1 MTNVRHL
8 HQASPGGAFRL
19 APSPAG
25 VVVTSND
32 VPIPPRTPPM
42 SASRPEDSKHPT
54 TLSSITRPW
63 EIDPSSPLALVWQA
77 GLFVVITF
85 FVGADM
91 AADLSDNVGVAHL
104 TIEVF
109 ALLLCLAGVA
119 GGGLQLRRALLRA
132 HQLHSHLA
140 GTHADLEQARA
151 EAAALRHGLGA
162 ALDEQFERWGLTS
175 AQREVALLVLKG
187 LSYKEI
193 AGLRQTSEHTVRNQ
207 TLAIFRKAGLAGR
220 AEMAAFFLEDLL
232 PPPDGVERPPGEAR
246 IELTATGF

>member
-1 MTNVRHL
+1 
-8 HQASPGGAFRL
+8 
-19 APSPAG
+19 
-25 VVVTSND
+25 
-32 VPIPPRTPPM
+32 M
-42 SASRPEDSKHPT
+42 SASRPEAAAPPT
-54 TLSSITRPW
+54 TLTALTRPW
-63 EIDPSSPLALVWQA
+63 EIDPGSPLALAWPA

-91 AADLSDNVGVAHL
+91 AADLADQVGIVHL
-104 TIEVF
+104 GIEIF

-132 HQLHSHLA
+132 HHLASHLD
-140 GTHADLEQARA
+140 GTHADLARARA
-151 EAAALRHGLGA
+151 EAAALRSGLGA
-162 ALDEQFERWGLTS
+162 ALDEQFERWGLTG

-193 AGLRQTSEHTVRNQ
+193 AGLRETSEHTVRNQ

-232 PPPDGVERPPGEAR
+232 PPPAAGVRPSGDFR
-246 IELTATGF
+246 SFGLTGSEG